1 MNEEDLIETKLTL
14 ELWGDSVIDSM
25 RNILISN
32 SKSASGNLIN
42 SLNYTIT
49 FNGVDLDI
57 DFSMPDYGEFVDKGR
72 GPGKQPPISA
82 IKPWL
87 QIKGIPEKFA
97 FPIARNIGK
106 KGIKAVPF
114 FGTTIDSKIEQLTN
128 QLTIAYT
135 KDLDNYIQKQIDK
148 KF

>member
-1 MNEEDLIETKLTL
+1 MKEEDLIETKLTL

-49 FNGVDLDI
+49 YNGLDLDI
-57 DFSMPDYGEFVDKGR
+57 DFSMPNYGDFVDKGR
-72 GPGKQPPISA
+72 RPGKQPPISA

-106 KGIKAVPF
+106 NGIKATPF
-114 FGTTIDSKIEQLTN
+114 FGSTIDSKIEELTN

-135 KDLDNYIQKQIDK
+135 KDLDNYIQKQINK

>member
-57 DFSMPDYGEFVDKGR
+57 EYYGATPNTVANVI
-72 GPGKQPPISA
+72 IS
-82 IKPWL
+82 L
-87 QIKGIPEKFA
+87 
-97 FPIARNIGK
+97 K
-106 KGIKAVPF
+106 KKLGL
-114 FGTTIDSKIEQLTN
+114 KIVMVSP
-128 QLTIAYT
+128 
-135 KDLDNYIQKQIDK
+135 
-148 KF
+148 

>member
-1 MNEEDLIETKLTL
+1 MKEEDLIETKLAL
-14 ELWGDSVIDSM
+14 ELWGESVLDSM

-49 FNGVDLDI
+49 YNGLDLDI
-57 DFSMPDYGEFVDKGR
+57 DFNMPDYGNFVDKGR

-106 KGIKAVPF
+106 RGIKATPF
-114 FGTTIDSKIEQLTN
+114 FGTTIDSKIGELTN
-128 QLTIAYT
+128 ELTIAYT